1 MKNVPPIAVR
11 PPIEGTR
18 SWGALAVS
26 ASIHALIIAAL
37 VRQPIPVQLQP
48 GELDAPTG
56 TEMALAPV
64 QMPAFQPQPEPE
76 PPRPQVEAPRDA
88 TPLGPDSKRPDAAVP
103 QEKGP
108 VEPEPEINPPAAPE
122 PPRPQEAPPAEQR
135 RAARIPTA
143 FDYSAYAMSRLRPPT
158 SVFGGTESDG
168 SDATPTPAGERVVTP
183 GANGQVGIGSTP
195 DTRDWRPSF
204 PEAAGRCVE
213 IPDLGRNDD
222 GSPILA
228 SVLGRVYEADGRTP
242 LIGAHLQIVGTS
254 FVSFSNRAGDYT
266 LQFDPKLLERCRV
279 QYVRVSAE
287 GYDGRMLTLSIGRK
301 IRSDDVLL
309 RRR

>member
-1 MKNVPPIAVR
+1 M
-11 PPIEGTR
+11 
-18 SWGALAVS
+18 S

-37 VRQPIPVQLQP
+37 ALQP
-48 GELDAPTG
+48 VPVESPVAEPVLHSGPEVAI
-56 TEMALAPV
+56 APV
-64 QMPAFQPQPEPE
+64 PMPEFQPRPEPE
-76 PPRPQVEAPRDA
+76 PERPPVEAPRDA
-88 TPLGPDSKRPDAAVP
+88 TPLGPDSRRPDAAVP
-103 QEKGP
+103 QEAGP

-122 PPRPQEAPPAEQR
+122 PPRPQEAPPAEER

-158 SVFGGTESDG
+158 SAFGGEEREG
-168 SDATPTPAGERVVTP
+168 SDAKPTPAGERVVTP
-183 GANGQVGIGSTP
+183 GANGQVGISSTP

-213 IPDLGRNDD
+213 VPDLGRNED

-254 FVSFSNRAGDYT
+254 FVSFSNKSGDYT

>member
-1 MKNVPPIAVR
+1 M
-11 PPIEGTR
+11 
-18 SWGALAVS
+18 S
-26 ASIHALIIAAL
+26 ASIHALIIAVL
-37 VRQPIPVQLQP
+37 VRQPVPLQLQP
-48 GELDAPTG
+48 GAPDAPSG
-56 TEMALAPV
+56 AEVAIAPI
-64 QMPAFQPQPEPE
+64 QMPAFQPRAEPE
-76 PPRPQVEAPRDA
+76 PPRPRVEAPRDA
-88 TPLGPDSKRPDAAVP
+88 TPLGPDSRRPDAPVP
-103 QEKGP
+103 QEAGP

-122 PPRPQEAPPAEQR
+122 PPRPEEAPPAEQR

-143 FDYSAYAMSRLRPPT
+143 FDYTAYAMSRLRPPT
-158 SVFGGTESDG
+158 SAFGGADSDG
-168 SDATPTPAGERVVTP
+168 SDAKPTPAGERVVTP

-222 GSPILA
+222 GSPVLA
-228 SVLGRVYEADGRTP
+228 TVLGRVYEADGRTP

-254 FVSFSNRAGDYT
+254 FVAFSNKSGDYT